1 MNDSTRPTE
10 SKRIALVTGASRG
23 IGRAIAIELA
33 AGGHHLLLN
42 HRSQDEA
49 AAEVLANIT
58 DAGGSAELLKF
69 DVRSADAVNAALGP
83 FVDGD
88 KTISV
93 LVNNAGITRDGP
105 FPAMDEDAWQDVTRT
120 SLDGFYNLTR
130 PLVMAMVRQRFGRII
145 NLSSVS
151 GLVGTRGQVNYSAAK
166 AGLIGATRALAQEVA
181 KRKVTVNAVAPGL
194 IDTAMITDA
203 PVKEIVAAIPM
214 RRLGRPDEV
223 AKLGS
228 FLASEHAGYI
238 TGQVIGINGGL
249 AGLAG

>member
-42 HRSQDEA
+42 YRSQAEA

-58 DAGGSAELLKF
+58 DAGGSAELLNF

-194 IDTAMITDA
+194 IDTDMITDA

-223 AKLGS
+223 AKLVS

-249 AGLAG
+249 A